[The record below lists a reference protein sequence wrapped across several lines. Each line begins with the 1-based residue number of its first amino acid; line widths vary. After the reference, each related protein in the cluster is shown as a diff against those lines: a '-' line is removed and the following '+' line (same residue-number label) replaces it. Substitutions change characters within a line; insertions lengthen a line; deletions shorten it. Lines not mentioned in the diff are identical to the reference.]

1 MAKYLFCGDVNGR
14 LDTLFKRVGSVN
26 KSNGPFKAVVCVGA
40 FFPPQGTFCIPIPIT
55 TLSFPPSHST
65 LDTHAP
71 SFTGSD
77 DDPCPADTLRYFTGE
92 KQPPLPTYFI
102 GGFGAGS
109 KQALS
114 VLKDTN
120 KDKEDGG
127 ATPPMLNYLGSSG
140 VSQIQG
146 LTVAYLDGT
155 YNPSAFEDV
164 SSSSSTLSNR
174 YYKISDV
181 DILKHHIA
189 HTDGDIDLL
198 LTNQWPFGVGN
209 ANFPLTPQS
218 SPKPP
223 DPGPEEHQQQVPD
236 MDTLCCSPHAAE
248 LAVLARPR
256 YHFTTA
262 TSSSSS
268 CSNSDKGVFYARQ
281 PYLNKNLGAGSH
293 VTRLIALG
301 DVGNK
306 NKQKWLH
313 ALALTPANEMSAEV
327 LHAVPAGTTPC
338 PYTSAPRIGGGGGM
352 DTGGQKGMSNMN
364 MSNMN
369 MSSKR
374 LRPAAPSLGRSDIS
388 KDKSKMIFAR
398 NVPFAAT
405 EEDIIAFFSQAGQ
418 VIDVVRRTSNQ
429 TGKLNS
435 FCHVQFASEEDKNK
449 ACQLHGS
456 VFMGRTL
463 TVEPANFEEKRTIAD
478 GGEDGG
484 GGDNDKVKKQRVQ
497 KHAAAEP
504 NPNCWFCLSNPK
516 ADTHLVVS
524 IGEECY
530 LAVDKGAITD
540 KHILIL
546 PVEHYPCT
554 LAAPLGAMGEMARYM
569 SALKSCYA
577 GSGLQFLGFERY
589 MALRKSGG
597 NHCHINCIGIPT
609 AAASKAR
616 ETFEKL
622 AAQHGFEFQHLPKAA
637 TDDDGRQQLHQAV
650 GEGEY
655 FVALLPDGS
664 RLVHQIQ
671 YGERHPLT
679 FGREVLAQLVGQ
691 PERAEWKTCAVGE
704 EEEVARCEAFKA
716 AFSKYDIM
724 ATDV

>member
-1 MAKYLFCGDVNGR
+1 
-14 LDTLFKRVGSVN
+14 
-26 KSNGPFKAVVCVGA
+26 
-40 FFPPQGTFCIPIPIT
+40 
-55 TLSFPPSHST
+55 
-65 LDTHAP
+65 
-71 SFTGSD
+71 
-77 DDPCPADTLRYFTGE
+77 
-92 KQPPLPTYFI
+92 
-102 GGFGAGS
+102 
-109 KQALS
+109 
-114 VLKDTN
+114 
-120 KDKEDGG
+120 
-127 ATPPMLNYLGSSG
+127 MLHYLGSSG
-140 VSQIQG
+140 VSQIHG

-164 SSSSSTLSNR
+164 SSSLSTSSNR

-209 ANFPLTPQS
+209 ANFTLAPQPSPL
-218 SPKPP
+218 
-223 DPGPEEHQQQVPD
+223 DQQQVPI
-236 MDTLCCSPHAAE
+236 MDTLSCSPHAAE

-256 YHFTTA
+256 YHFTAA
-262 TSSSSS
+262 TSSS
-268 CSNSDKGVFYARQ
+268 NNNNNKGIFYARQ
-281 PYLNKNLGAGSH
+281 SYLNKDLGAGSH
-293 VTRLIALG
+293 VTRFIALG

-306 NKQKWLH
+306 NKEKWLH
-313 ALALTPANEMSAEV
+313 ALALTPANEMSGEV

-338 PYTSAPRIGGGGGM
+338 PYTSAPSIGGGGGI
-352 DTGGQKGMSNMN
+352 GGQQGMVDNNMN
-364 MSNMN
+364 HR
-369 MSSKR
+369 R
-374 LRPAAPSLGRSDIS
+374 LRPAAPSVGRSDVS

-405 EEDIIAFFSQAGQ
+405 EQDIVAFFSQAGQ
-418 VIDVVRRTSNQ
+418 VVDVVRRTNNQ

-463 TVEPANFEEKRTIAD
+463 TVEPANFEEKRTITD
-478 GGEDGG
+478 GGEDG
-484 GGDNDKVKKQRVQ
+484 DDSNKKAKKQRVQ

-540 KHILIL
+540 KHVLIL

-577 GSGLQFLGFERY
+577 ESGLQFVGFERY

-609 AAASKAR
+609 VAASKAR

-622 AAQHGFEFQHLPKAA
+622 AVQHGFEFQHLPKAA
-637 TDDDGRQQLHQAV
+637 TDDDACQQLHQVV

-655 FVALLPDGS
+655 FVALLPDGC

-679 FGREVLAQLVGQ
+679 FGREALAQLVGQ
-691 PERAEWKTCAVGE
+691 PERAEWKLCAVSE
-704 EEEVARCEAFKA
+704 EKEVARCEGFKT

-724 ATDV
+724 PTDV